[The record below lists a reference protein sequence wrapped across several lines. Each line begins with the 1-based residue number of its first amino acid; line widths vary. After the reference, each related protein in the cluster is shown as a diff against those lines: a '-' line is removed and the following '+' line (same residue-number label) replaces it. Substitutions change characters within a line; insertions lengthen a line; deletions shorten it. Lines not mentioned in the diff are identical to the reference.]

1 MILGIQTLSRQN
13 CIFLCGADGVFLRQ
27 HQWDRSLR
35 DISVLQQID
44 ILLQGKLPDH
54 ILVFTGMG
62 SYTGTRIGVSLG
74 NSLAFGWGVSVGAL
88 LTNDFVG
95 DQEEDAWMIPP
106 ISSFVQNPVWT
117 DMVIPVYVQEVR
129 IG

>member
-13 CIFLCGADGVFLRQ
+13 CIFLCSADGVFLREYK
-27 HQWDRSLR
+27 WNRSLR
-35 DISVLQQID
+35 DVSVLQQID
-44 ILLQGKLPDH
+44 ILLQGEIPNH

-74 NSLAFGWGVSVGAL
+74 NSLAFGWGIPVGAL
-88 LTNDFVG
+88 LTDDFVG
-95 DQEEDAWMIPP
+95 DKEEDSWMMPP